1 MARVSPARDSCKL
14 AVDEQVPVRDGPRH
28 DRCSTTAVRRGTTTY
43 DVRTASVGNSIVMSG
58 AIYLMAGL
66 WDILVT
72 NLFSP
77 AIKSVHLSAK
87 LPNASI

>member
-43 DVRTASVGNSIVMSG
+43 DVRTASRKLNRNVGS
-58 AIYLMAGL
+58 
-66 WDILVT
+66 
-72 NLFSP
+72 NLFDGWIMGRFSNE
-77 AIKSVHLSAK
+77 SK
-87 LPNASI
+87 LNLYI